1 MGRGPGKGKRGG
13 RGGGR
18 GGGGKMFVAN
28 IEEMQMRESQV
39 HASRRERAERRGE
52 DDEEDEDDDSGSGSE
67 SGSDQGVKPDVHRE
81 EAVAR
86 MAEARR
92 AKAASSAA
100 AASEGEGEDDAEA
113 VSMGGLLTGM
123 KGTNPNQARAGKVE
137 FSAKDLN
144 DAEVVDQDA
153 RMSRKEREVLEAQ
166 RRKEDY
172 MRRHLA
178 GETEAAKADLD
189 RLALVRKRREEARL
203 KAETEGRAPGMSA
216 YGLPDDEDED
226 GGKPSSSEVAKA
238 TSAVADMIISESAAK
253 KRAAALAEAAAPGP
267 EDSLPKLKSMDIK
280 KMNGDALK
288 DALKARG
295 LNVQGQ
301 KKDLIQRLIDY
312 EAARK

>member
-1 MGRGPGKGKRGG
+1 
-13 RGGGR
+13 
-18 GGGGKMFVAN
+18 MFVAN
-28 IEEMQMRESQV
+28 IEEMQMRESQL

-52 DDEEDEDDDSGSGSE
+52 DDDDDEGSGSGSE
-67 SGSDQGVKPDVHRE
+67 SGSDRNVDTRIDRD

-92 AKAASSAA
+92 ARPDPTAVPAG
-100 AASEGEGEDDAEA
+100 ASEEDAT
-113 VSMGGLLTGM
+113 MGGLLSGI
-123 KGTNPNQARAGKVE
+123 KSANPNVNRSGKSE

-144 DAEVVDQDA
+144 DADVVDQEA
-153 RMSRKEREVLEAQ
+153 RMSRKEREALEAQ
-166 RRKEDY
+166 RRKDEY

-189 RLALVRKRREEARL
+189 RLAVVRRRREEARL
-203 KAETEGRAPGMSA
+203 KAEAEGRAPGMSA
-216 YGLPDDEDED
+216 YGLPSDDEEAEE
-226 GGKPSSSEVAKA
+226 GGKAKSDVAKA
-238 TSAVADMIISESAAK
+238 TSAVADMAVSESVAK
-253 KRAAALAEAAAPGP
+253 KRAAALAEVSSAP
-267 EDSLPKLKSMDIK
+267 DSEEALPKLKSMDIK